1 MDDVGGYATNYVKK
15 HSWLTSVGHNLI
27 QDINISMSSLE
38 EYNAQALPI
47 DNPNDYVAWL
57 NSISDGVLT
66 KVTSRNEVDYVAGC
80 SSPVWITG
88 AKNTDGTYSF
98 TFLSDSKFVNGIGKI
113 LTDVYG
119 NKTKQ
124 EILQIKFRDF
134 DNITRFLLFER
145 KRSFQKFINKIYSIA
160 LSD

>member
-1 MDDVGGYATNYVKK
+1 
-15 HSWLTSVGHNLI
+15 
-27 QDINISMSSLE
+27 MSSLE
-38 EYNAQALPI
+38 KYNAQALPI
-47 DNPNDYVAWL
+47 DNPNDYVIWL
-57 NSISDGVLT
+57 NSLSDGLIT
-66 KVTSRNEVDYVAGC
+66 KVTSRNEKDYVAGC

-88 AKNTDGTYSF
+88 AKNTDDTYSF
-98 TFLSDSKFVNGIGKI
+98 TFHSDSKFVNGIGKI
-113 LTDVYG
+113 LTDVYS
-119 NKTKQ
+119 NKSKE